1 MTVEQ
6 LKAYDF
12 GGKFSPAFA
21 GTPLPTLEELLEVV
35 KDVDPINIEIK
46 GPFREGT
53 DMEAAYRLLF
63 ETLQRFGCVE
73 RTLFSSFG
81 HGWLRDLKAQYP
93 VLRTGLLYG
102 GDPKTP
108 EETLELV
115 RAYNADAIHPYL
127 HSINKEIVDTCLAHG
142 IDVNV
147 WTVDSPEDIAL
158 AESILEGRGEL

>member
-1 MTVEQ
+1 M
-6 LKAYDF
+6 
-12 GGKFSPAFA
+12 
-21 GTPLPTLEELLEVV
+21 V

-158 AESILEGRGEL
+158 AVSYGVTGIITNVPDRVRAYCEEHA